1 MRVVCTRDVVRVC
14 GAVRLVRGR
23 DSGRACLLWM
33 VHVDFNVVK
42 GPLESAVF
50 TRCGRLRAVAR
61 CVPWR
66 ATPCCG
72 AVRSLVAPVVLLQL

>member
-14 GAVRLVRGR
+14 GAVSLVRQ
-23 DSGRACLLWM
+23 ACLLWM
-33 VHVDFNVVK
+33 VRVDFIVV
-42 GPLESAVF
+42 GSPLESAVF

-66 ATPCCG
+66 ATPCCARG
-72 AVRSLVAPVVLLQL
+72 AFLGGSGCLIASC